1 MSKISKEELKELQ
14 EQEQKKNAIKHDI
27 GVLETQKHSL
37 LHVWAEIVTQQ
48 EGAKKYAE
56 LLEGVASGATDL
68 DGILASIAQEGDG
81 VTANFGDFLPLVEEL
96 ANEMEK
102 LPDVS
107 KN

>member
-48 EGAKKYAE
+48 EGAKKE
-56 LLEGVASGATDL
+56 LEEKYGKINIDL
-68 DGILASIAQEGDG
+68 KTGSYQEI
-81 VTANFGDFLPLVEEL
+81 EEQE
-96 ANEMEK
+96 NE
-102 LPDVS
+102 S
-107 KN
+107 KD